1 MINESDLIDYGKSV
15 ANGLSYTAKQ
25 VADFKDQIR
34 ATGSTDQPSEVE
46 DERELLVLNAMI
58 AQLKK
63 KRDSL
68 MDRNRSEDEK
78 KRHALM
84 MDLKRHM
91 LAMLPPLKDLPA
103 LSGEEEKR
111 RFAYERV
118 AKRQIA
124 EPPQFKTGDHVVECF
139 KGDDPHRDPHHFL
152 VETHTIGDTKMV
164 WLKHDTKIV
173 LTMTMNHAMLC
184 FKRIEKR
191 PASPVVAIGED
202 DEPTPLLELDDDE
215 GLSSVPVTQA
225 ALDDEL
231 PPKKRQRRDDEGLEV
246 IDDQQWVACDYCGEK
261 NINPEDL
268 CFDKNL
274 ADIGGGYA
282 HESCMTEEQ
291 LKEWEKAAGGSRF

>member
-1 MINESDLIDYGKSV
+1 MEDLNVIEC
-15 ANGLSYTAKQ
+15 
-25 VADFKDQIR
+25 F
-34 ATGSTDQPSEVE
+34 
-46 DERELLVLNAMI
+46 VLDAMI
-58 AQLKK
+58 AKLKK
-63 KRDSL
+63 ERDSV

-78 KRHALM
+78 KRHAFM
-84 MDLKRHM
+84 KDLKSRM

-103 LSGEEEKR
+103 LSGEEQKR

-118 AKRQIA
+118 AKKQIEA
-124 EPPQFKTGDHVVECF
+124 EPQFKTGDKVQECF
-139 KGDDPHRDPHHFL
+139 NDDPHRDPSRFL

-215 GLSSVPVTQA
+215 DEGLSSVPVTQA

-231 PPKKRQRRDDEGLEV
+231 PPKKRQRRDDEAK
-246 IDDQQWVACDYCGEK
+246 Q
-261 NINPEDL
+261 
-268 CFDKNL
+268 
-274 ADIGGGYA
+274 
-282 HESCMTEEQ
+282 
-291 LKEWEKAAGGSRF
+291 